1 MPFLIVLALLLAT
14 FFVLFALQNAGTIT
28 IDLLVLK
35 VESSLALIL
44 LTTLGSGILIGL
56 LGSSAKSFSKSR
68 QIFQLNKQ
76 IKELQKIIQEREAV
90 TQPETKEIS
99 EQTESSQEVV

>member
-14 FFVLFALQNAGTIT
+14 FFVLFALQNAGTVT
-28 IDLLVLK
+28 LDLLLGK

-44 LTTLGSGILIGL
+44 LTTLSSGILIGL
-56 LGSSAKSFSKSR
+56 LGSSAKNFSKSR

-76 IKELQKIIQEREAV
+76 IKELQKIIQEQESLKQ
-90 TQPETKEIS
+90 TESKETKET
-99 EQTESSQEVV
+99 TESI

>member
-14 FFVLFALQNAGTIT
+14 FFVLFSLQNAGTVT
-28 IDLLVLK
+28 IDLLLGK

-68 QIFQLNKQ
+68 QIFQQNKQ
-76 IKELQKIIQEREAV
+76 IKELQKTIQEREAV
-90 TQPETKEIS
+90 VQPETKKTQEP
-99 EQTESSQEVV
+99 TEST